1 MRQETKMP
9 ISQQNSWL
17 YPYLNT
23 IVQEDQKCD
32 LLIVSLAT
40 NYPNM
45 FWIINDNPDMNII
58 IYNNLK
64 SLYKKFRL
72 FNPIDISNGID
83 NPVSNYLRN
92 IVNNTN
98 QVYGSFQPDWYG
110 TVSAA
115 RNPLIIQVYRGETV
129 Q

>member
-1 MRQETKMP
+1 MSQESKMP
-9 ISQQNSWL
+9 ISKNSWL

-23 IVQEDQKCD
+23 APVSDTKCD
-32 LLIVSLAT
+32 LLILSLAT
-40 NYPNM
+40 NSPNT
-45 FWIINDNPDMNII
+45 FWIINNNPDMDII

-64 SLYKKFRL
+64 ALPTKFRF
-72 FNPIDISNGID
+72 FNPINISVGVD

-98 QVYGSFQPDWYG
+98 NEIYGAFQPDWYDAIRA
-110 TVSAA
+110 S
-115 RNPLIIQVYRGETV
+115 RNPIIIQVYRGETV